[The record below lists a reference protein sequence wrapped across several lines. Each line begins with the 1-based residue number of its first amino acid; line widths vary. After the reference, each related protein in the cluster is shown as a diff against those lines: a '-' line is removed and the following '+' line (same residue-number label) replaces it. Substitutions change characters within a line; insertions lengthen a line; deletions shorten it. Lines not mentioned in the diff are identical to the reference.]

1 MNRLPALVLSCLVA
15 AAAPFAAAQ
24 PAYPS
29 KPVRLIVPFP
39 AGGATDGFARVLSQ
53 KLGDGLGQPIV
64 VENRAG
70 AGGMI
75 GSDAVAKAPAD
86 GYTLLLATSS
96 THSIGPSL
104 NPKLPYSATA
114 DFTPIVHLADSPNIL
129 VVPNSSPARNLK
141 DWLAYARQQ
150 GGRLNY
156 GSSGNGTI
164 THLTGAAFQAQTGLA
179 MQHVPYKGTA
189 LAMPD
194 LISGQLDAMFDSI
207 STAMPHVRDG
217 RIRALAVTSVQRS
230 PQAPELPPVGETVP
244 GFESTTWFGLYGPK
258 ALPAPVVSR
267 LNAVLNQVLKDPDV
281 RERALRLGFEP
292 AGGTP
297 QHFADVVAA
306 QTAKWAKVIKDN
318 RIVLE

>member
-1 MNRLPALVLSCLVA
+1 MKRLPALVLTCIA
-15 AAAPFAAAQ
+15 AVWAPLAGAQ
-24 PAYPS
+24 SAYPN

-53 KLGDGLGQPIV
+53 KLGERLGQPIV
-64 VENRAG
+64 VENKAG
-70 AGGMI
+70 AGGVI
-75 GSDAVAKAPAD
+75 GSDLVAKAPAD

-96 THSIGPSL
+96 THSIGPGL

-114 DFTPIVHLADSPNIL
+114 DFTPVAHLADSPNVL

-141 DWLAYARQQ
+141 DWLAYAKQQ
-150 GGRLNY
+150 SGKLNY

-164 THLTGAAFQAQTGLA
+164 THLTGAAFQAQSGIA

-217 RIRALAVTSVQRS
+217 RIRALAVTSAQRS
-230 PQAPELPPVGETVP
+230 PQAPDLPPVGETVP

-258 ALPAPVVSR
+258 ALPGPIVVR
-267 LNAVLNQVLKDPDV
+267 LNTALNQLLKDPEV

-297 QHFADVVAA
+297 EQFAAVVAA

-318 RIVLE
+318 RITIE